1 MRSFLIIVLLSLTL
15 ASNSQEFNCQI
26 QIDSRQ
32 IQGTDKQIYRTLQNA
47 LFEFLNNRTW
57 TNVDFKQNERIE
69 ANFVITIQERQNDVF
84 KATLN
89 IVASRP
95 VYNSAY
101 SSPLLNYLDDNFDF
115 QYVEFDPMEYQDNT
129 FTSNITSVFAYY
141 LYMILGMEFD
151 TFSQGG
157 GAPFY
162 AKAESVI
169 SAAQSSGF
177 SGWQSYESDK
187 NRYWLTEN
195 YTNSRYDDLHT
206 FLYQYHRMGMDN
218 MYDNV
223 DKARSTISQS
233 INLLKNVYD
242 EKPGLFAL
250 KLIIDAKRDE
260 IINVF
265 KEGKPDEQSNVIN
278 VMKEIDPANASEYSK
293 ITKN

>member
-1 MRSFLIIVLLSLTL
+1 MRNFLIIVLLSFTL
-15 ASNSQEFNCQI
+15 ASNSQEFICQV

-32 IQGTDKQIYRTLQNA
+32 IQGTDKQIYQTLQNA

-57 TNVDFKQNERIE
+57 TSVDFKQNERIE

-89 IVASRP
+89 VVAGRP

-101 SSPLLNYLDDNFDF
+101 TSPLLNYMDDDFDF
-115 QYVEFDPMEYQDNT
+115 QYVEFDPLEFQENT

-151 TFSQGG
+151 SFSQGG

-169 SAAQSSGF
+169 NAAQSSGYA
-177 SGWQSYESDK
+177 GWQSFESDK

-223 DKARSTISQS
+223 DKARNTISQS
-233 INLLKNVYD
+233 ISLLKNVYD
-242 EKPGLFAL
+242 EKPGLFSL
-250 KLIIDAKRDE
+250 RLIIDAKRDE
-260 IINVF
+260 IVNIF
-265 KEGKPDEQSNVIN
+265 KEGKPVEKSNVVNI
-278 VMKEIDPANASEYSK
+278 MKEIDPANASEYSK